1 MQIILADAKI
11 MREVPTTAP
20 TVPTS
25 LPIFQNEAE
34 AIAEEMSMMSIEGI
48 QKAFHCSLSIANESL
63 QSFKAFNI
71 QPKSL
76 PYCLITA
83 MLTNISR
90 PTISL
95 MTTLPS
101 PKNT

>member
-1 MQIILADAKI
+1 MQIILADAKT

-71 QPKSL
+71 QPKSPCPTVL
-76 PYCLITA
+76 
-83 MLTNISR
+83 SR
-90 PTISL
+90 PCLQT
-95 MTTLPS
+95 S
-101 PKNT
+101 PGRQFH